1 MLEVTIV
8 GLGKMGTALAEA
20 LLRGSASVT
29 VWNRNAARAEQLVVR
44 GAKLGSTLAS
54 AIEASDVVIVSLSG
68 YAAALGVLAAPD
80 VAPSLRGRTLIQ
92 LSSGTPKE
100 AREAATWASQ
110 LGASYLDG
118 AILAYPMHIGTDRAQ
133 ILASGP
139 RALFDAHEA
148 LLRQL
153 GSPQFVGES
162 PGAASALDC
171 AALGGSMLNIVGLL
185 YGISVCEA
193 EQVDPQQL
201 VSMLNARLAGRAD
214 LHRALAESARTR
226 SYGNPQASLETWAAV
241 VDHLAEISND
251 RRLSGTVPSF
261 LNGLFE
267 EARARGLAQ
276 CDIASLVEVMRSLRA
291 E

>member
-1 MLEVTIV
+1 MQRATIV

-20 LLRGSASVT
+20 LLRASASVT
-29 VWNRNAARAEQLVVR
+29 VWNRTPARAERLVAS

-68 YAAALGVLAAPD
+68 YAATLGVLGAAD
-80 VAPSLRGRTLIQ
+80 AGAALHGRTLIQ

-100 AREAATWASQ
+100 AREAATWAAQ

-139 RALFDAHEA
+139 SALFDAHEA

-153 GSPQFVGES
+153 GSPQFVGDS

-171 AALGGSMLNIVGLL
+171 AALGGSILNIVGLL
-185 YGISVCEA
+185 YGIAVCEA

-201 VSMLNARLAGRAD
+201 VTMLNARLAGRAD
-214 LHRALAESARTR
+214 LNRALAEAARTG

-241 VDHLAEISND
+241 VDHLADISTD
-251 RRLSGTVPSF
+251 RRLSGAVPSF
-261 LNGLFE
+261 LHGLFDQ
-267 EARARGLAQ
+267 ARERGLGQA
-276 CDIASLVEVMRSLRA
+276 DIASLVEVLR
-291 E
+291 